1 MKKRK
6 LLIGMAF
13 AFATGMMAI
22 PNVFATENINSWND
36 FQTCLGDANQTTCK
50 ISASGFSAPEDG
62 ETIQITRQ
70 VIIDLNGATL
80 TTPQKTYGFEIA
92 AGANVT
98 IQNGTIDTG
107 EYNGSNPKAA
117 IKMTGSTGDK
127 TTKLTI
133 AQNAIVKGTAGVKI
147 NNKASNNEGIVL
159 DVQGEIRADKNQGN
173 YGSWPIYV
181 DGNLQSVTTL
191 PKITVS
197 GTLKNEVGTA
207 AFYQGGLANT
217 IITGT
222 LIGGTGAAI
231 KAGIVNFNNATVIA
245 NGQKENPE
253 VSGNGVNYT
262 GAAIQVSSVG
272 NYAAQPPME
281 IYINGGSYTSENAN
295 AIEVFGDEDA
305 VEITLT
311 GDVKLSAPNGEV
323 FSSEL
328 TSFEGIKNA
337 NGEVI
342 NFGDTTIWPIV
353 DNSKKDVPS
362 TSNNK
367 EETNPNTSDSIL
379 SSIVISIVGLVCL
392 TSCGI
397 YYKKRFQ

>member
-231 KAGIVNFNNATVIA
+231 KAGIVNFNNATV
-245 NGQKENPE
+245 
-253 VSGNGVNYT
+253 
-262 GAAIQVSSVG
+262 G

-305 VEITLT
+305 VENSHIKAITLT